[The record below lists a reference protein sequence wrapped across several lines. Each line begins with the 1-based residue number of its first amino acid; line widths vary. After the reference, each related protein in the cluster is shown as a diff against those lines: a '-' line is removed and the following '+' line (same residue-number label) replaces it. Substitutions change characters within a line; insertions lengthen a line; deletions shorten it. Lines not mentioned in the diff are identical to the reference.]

1 MVIVSWMAQLV
12 MCKSAICEVA
22 DIFHCEAVSPATT
35 ATTTRGVK
43 RKLSPDS
50 APGPAKMPAP
60 APAQPPASAPLFK
73 PQQVLGHG
81 HRQLK
86 QETEDT
92 AAEWSNIH
100 VVSR

>member
-1 MVIVSWMAQLV
+1 

-22 DIFHCEAVSPATT
+22 DIFHCEAVTPATT
-35 ATTTRGVK
+35 ATTTRAAK
-43 RKLSPDS
+43 RKLYPDS
-50 APGPAKMPAP
+50 ALGPAPAKMPAP
-60 APAQPPASAPLFK
+60 APAPLFK

-81 HRQLK
+81 YRQLK

-100 VVSR
+100 VVSS

>member
-1 MVIVSWMAQLV
+1 

-22 DIFHCEAVSPATT
+22 DIFHCEAVTPATT
-35 ATTTRGVK
+35 ATTARAAK
-43 RKLSPDS
+43 RKLCPDS
-50 APGPAKMPAP
+50 APAPAPAKMPAP
-60 APAQPPASAPLFK
+60 APAPLFK

-81 HRQLK
+81 YRRLK

-100 VVSR
+100 VVSS

>member
-1 MVIVSWMAQLV
+1 

-22 DIFHCEAVSPATT
+22 DIFHCEAVTPATT
-35 ATTTRGVK
+35 ATTTRAVK
-43 RKLSPDS
+43 RKLCPES
-50 APGPAKMPAP
+50 ALAPSPAKMPAP
-60 APAQPPASAPLFK
+60 APAPAPLFK

-81 HRQLK
+81 YRQLK

-100 VVSR
+100 VVSS

>member
-1 MVIVSWMAQLV
+1 MAQLV

-43 RKLSPDS
+43 RKLYPDS

-60 APAQPPASAPLFK
+60 APSQSLFK

-81 HRQLK
+81 YRQLK
-86 QETEDT
+86 KETEDT